1 MYKSCRIK
9 QLSPSVNVSSV
20 ERKLKQALFERNL
33 LGQISRDLYSASTQD
48 EVLDAAYR
56 SVEKLGREVSNI
68 CMFTEDGR
76 YIQLVRVGI
85 KSGLSKNIEK
95 IAQRVIPGIS
105 LLGYKIPLHEES
117 IYKKMRDTGKP
128 IATGNIVMQDKDSVI
143 RTTVERIAMDYTS
156 PGSPLRLLIKTLVV
170 PMLPYKSVID
180 MPIVAE
186 NKVAGAIAL
195 TSDTDLTEND
205 LELLRTLA
213 LMAGSALERVRLL
226 EKWKYHLVQ
235 LEKSEAKYRSLFE
248 AAKDMIFIADLSG
261 KLIDANPSACHCL
274 GFSPKRLRDQFM
286 QNIYADE
293 ADWTNMM
300 RAIEARGSQTIE
312 ISFRRKAGATLPVE
326 VNGTVSSQAGSK
338 AVQIIARDLTEKKET
353 EYELKKTNAQLI
365 QSAKLASIGELAA
378 GIAHELNQP
387 LTVIKGFAQSL
398 LRKTNQEILNKE
410 LLQEVLPVVEKNA
423 MRMGEIIDH
432 LRTFSR
438 LPHTKMEA
446 VNINQVIENAL
457 LLMGRQLEL
466 YGIMLI
472 KDYSS
477 QGLFCH
483 GHPGQLEQVVLNL
496 LSNAKDSLMERETSL
511 EKPERAKDYK
521 KILTIKTE
529 AGDNGHVILSVR
541 DNGIGIAPENLDK
554 VFDPFF
560 TTKEAGKGT
569 GLGLSVSYNIVKEH
583 RGEIEIVSGQGEGTE
598 IRVILPLLNRSF

>member
-85 KSGLSKNIEK
+85 ESGLAKNIEK

-261 KLIDANPSACHCL
+261 K
-274 GFSPKRLRDQFM
+274 
-286 QNIYADE
+286 
-293 ADWTNMM
+293 
-300 RAIEARGSQTIE
+300 
-312 ISFRRKAGATLPVE
+312 
-326 VNGTVSSQAGSK
+326 
-338 AVQIIARDLTEKKET
+338 
-353 EYELKKTNAQLI
+353 
-365 QSAKLASIGELAA
+365 
-378 GIAHELNQP
+378 
-387 LTVIKGFAQSL
+387 
-398 LRKTNQEILNKE
+398 
-410 LLQEVLPVVEKNA
+410 
-423 MRMGEIIDH
+423 
-432 LRTFSR
+432 
-438 LPHTKMEA
+438 
-446 VNINQVIENAL
+446 
-457 LLMGRQLEL
+457 
-466 YGIMLI
+466 
-472 KDYSS
+472 
-477 QGLFCH
+477 
-483 GHPGQLEQVVLNL
+483 
-496 LSNAKDSLMERETSL
+496 
-511 EKPERAKDYK
+511 
-521 KILTIKTE
+521 
-529 AGDNGHVILSVR
+529 
-541 DNGIGIAPENLDK
+541 
-554 VFDPFF
+554 
-560 TTKEAGKGT
+560 
-569 GLGLSVSYNIVKEH
+569 
-583 RGEIEIVSGQGEGTE
+583 
-598 IRVILPLLNRSF
+598 